1 MNTHVIIPIKDIK
14 DIIKRYKKDID
25 TSEKGGDNIRAAAFT
40 HMIDGL
46 ETAAKLGKQISLDE
60 KDKDK
65 DFYKSKAKVS
75 LNERFFDTMQAGEM
89 HCYIEGYKQAQ
100 KDLL

>member
-25 TSEKGGDNIRAAAFT
+25 TSEKGNDNIRAAAFT

-60 KDKDK
+60 KDIEEKTNIK
-65 DFYKSKAKVS
+65 YTS
-75 LNERFFDTMQAGEM
+75 LIDNKGNTERKQ
-89 HCYIEGYKQAQ
+89 GYKQAL